1 MSTAR
6 MTTSTIVK
14 GMWIF
19 FYSASLRHSSMLN
32 YSYITNGYSFSY
44 SFTFLNGCLFGSAFS
59 LSFLGSS
66 SSAFSVSFLGSSC
79 SAFSLSFLGSFSSP
93 FSASFLGSSCYA
105 FSVSFLGSSCSCSSS
120 SSKELS
126 DLLSSL
132 RKDLILVLKA
142 HRTISSLS

>member
-1 MSTAR
+1 

-79 SAFSLSFLGSFSSP
+79 SAFSLSFLGS
-93 FSASFLGSSCYA
+93 SCYA
-105 FSVSFLGSSCSCSSS
+105 FSVSFLGSSCSCSCS

-142 HRTISSLS
+142 HRTISSFS

>member
-1 MSTAR
+1 

-44 SFTFLNGCLFGSAFS
+44 SFTFLNGRLFGSAFS

-93 FSASFLGSSCYA
+93 FSASFLGSSC
-105 FSVSFLGSSCSCSSS
+105 SCSSS

-142 HRTISSLS
+142 HRTISSFS